1 MKYKSKEDYDKKVS
15 TAQKYHGLARE
26 IRGRYL
32 NSVAVLDTYLAEI
45 ITDYFCKKGQRKDL
59 FFSEIATGQHL
70 SLRNKKD
77 ILWKIMNIELK
88 PYLKDYKDLNKKID
102 SILIFRNKLA
112 HATIDVSE
120 EALSVDKVIGVGFVE
135 YKDGKRVVHYFT
147 KEESEYKQAEL
158 NTLLGDI
165 KGIKTLL
172 FGRFDFD

>member
-45 ITDYFCKKGQRKDL
+45 ITEYFCKEGNRKDL
-59 FFSEIATGQHL
+59 FYSEMATSQHL
-70 SLRNKKD
+70 SLRNKRD
-77 ILWKIMNIELK
+77 ILWKIINIELK
-88 PYLKDYKDLNKKID
+88 PHLKECKDINKKID
-102 SILIFRNKLA
+102 SILTYRNKLA

-120 EALSVDKVIGVGFVE
+120 EALSVEKVKGVGFVE
-135 YKDGKRVVHYFT
+135 YKDGQRVVTYFSE
-147 KEESEYKQAEL
+147 EESQFKQAEL

-165 KGIKTLL
+165 KSIKTLL
-172 FGRFDFD
+172 FGTLD